1 VNRHEFLREEIH
13 DLPRSPFN
21 LSALRCQ
28 HSWEGVI
35 LPQLSFLPADGFR
48 VDKARQEWTAP
59 DGSGQKEG
67 AHLNAFEIKVTKYEE
82 IQAVELSGPL
92 VLGLPVNN
100 LRQKIDNLVA
110 HGTNQFVFNL
120 TGVNRMDS
128 SGIGLLVMIM
138 SSTKEAGGALKLVN
152 PSKQVIQTLKMCNLL
167 PLFEVFSEEQEAI
180 SSFAKS

>member
-1 VNRHEFLREEIH
+1 MAAVKKRG
-13 DLPRSPFN
+13 P
-21 LSALRCQ
+21 
-28 HSWEGVI
+28 
-35 LPQLSFLPADGFR
+35 
-48 VDKARQEWTAP
+48 
-59 DGSGQKEG
+59 
-67 AHLNAFEIKVTKYEE
+67 HLNTLEIKVTKYGE
-82 IQAVELSGPL
+82 IEAVELSGPL

-100 LRQKIDNLVA
+100 LRQKIDNLAA
-110 HGTNQFVFNL
+110 HGANQLVFNL

-152 PSKQVIQTLKMCNLL
+152 PSKQVTQTLKMCNLL